1 MLVAQQ
7 GGQVTG
13 ETKEGGAPT
22 AVNIA
27 VKRAPTAVNIAKL
40 VIVALQRKKV
50 CDALLELL

>member
-22 AVNIA
+22 AVNIE
-27 VKRAPTAVNIAKL
+27 KL